1 MPRWQAIESA
11 LLAASATECERQ
23 ELSRRAERRRMAG
36 MVATLSGRLTL
47 AATASASRPTLR
59 KCWLRRARRCTPE
72 SGSENSTKDLLEA
85 VLPATVSVVECV
97 SRDTLNVVVV

>member
-11 LLAASATECERQ
+11 LLAASATEYERQ

-36 MVATLSGRLTL
+36 MAATLSGRLTL
-47 AATASASRPTLR
+47 AATASRPTLR

-72 SGSENSTKDLLEA
+72 CGSENSTKDLLEA